1 MPFVGLDEAGT
12 MRKTSTSTF
21 EWALAT
27 PEGLREASAVDQVA
41 PRIFDPLLLGP
52 ANPLEPDCQDQV
64 HEQKCARQPKVFPG
78 HCKMRLSAAHSE
90 YLPKQST
97 WYLAHESASSSA
109 KNKDLE
115 VV

>member
-27 PEGLREASAVDQVA
+27 PEGLREARAVDQVA
-41 PRIFDPLLLGP
+41 PRNFDQLLLGP
-52 ANPLEPDCQDQV
+52 ANPLEPECQDQV
-64 HEQKCARQPKVFPG
+64 HEQKCARQPKVSPG
-78 HCKMRLSAAHSE
+78 HRKMRLSAAQSE
-90 YLPKQST
+90 YLPKQAP
-97 WYLAHESASSSA
+97 WCCAYDSASGST
-109 KNKDLE
+109 KNNDLE